1 MQILERDNTASR
13 PETDMWLSGK
23 VPVSY
28 VQGLGLR
35 SQHGKQTKTG
45 RTVEVAQLVKSSVCK
60 HEEPSSMLRTCVKN
74 PAPEMCAYNLNS
86 GEVDTRGSPPGLT
99 NIKSSGRCPDS
110 VRALVLK
117 DKVESN

>member
-1 MQILERDNTASR
+1 MTSTNYPSTSMPWHRHTRVCAHAHTHMQNLERDSTASR

-45 RTVEVAQLVKSSVCK
+45 RTVEVGSVGK
-60 HEEPSSMLRTCVKN
+60 ELCVQ
-74 PAPEMCAYNLNS
+74 A
-86 GEVDTRGSPPGLT
+86 
-99 NIKSSGRCPDS
+99 
-110 VRALVLK
+110 
-117 DKVESN
+117 